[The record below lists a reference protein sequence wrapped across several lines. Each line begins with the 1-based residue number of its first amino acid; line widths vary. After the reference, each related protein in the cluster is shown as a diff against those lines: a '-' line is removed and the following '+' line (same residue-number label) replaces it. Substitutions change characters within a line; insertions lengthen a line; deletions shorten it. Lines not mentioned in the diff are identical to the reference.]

1 MGKSLGSILVV
12 DDDATIHESC
22 GRVLRKAGY
31 SVDIALSG
39 EGALQKLNENLY
51 DLILLDIKMADMDGI
66 KTLAEMKGKT
76 PDISVVMVTGYPSIK
91 TVRDSM
97 RLGAL
102 DYLEKPFTPSE
113 LLNTVEEAIG
123 RKRNVQAM
131 REKTEGFQQS
141 EPVKLTAASVMRTKI
156 VMCDPTASISEVARM
171 MIDTNVRSILVRED
185 EKITGII
192 VDKNILHIIAEGK
205 DSTNI
210 MAADIMSFPLECCDS
225 DDSLE
230 KCMVLFEET
239 GHSRL
244 VVMHDGKVVGILLK
258 KFAECF
264 LRISK
269 NFPWQQ
275 SLKGRGSE
283 HRGGD
288 LNLLISE
295 WFGEDC
301 CARHFVDIFCYMG

>member
-1 MGKSLGSILVV
+1 MEKSIGSILVV

-22 GRVLRKAGY
+22 GRVLREAGY
-31 SVDIALSG
+31 RVDTAFTG

-66 KTLAEMKGKT
+66 KTLEEMKRKT

-113 LLNTVEEAIG
+113 LLTTVEEAIG
-123 RKRNVQAM
+123 QKTSDPEMRK
-131 REKTEGFQQS
+131 KTEALQKSG
-141 EPVKLTAASVMRTKI
+141 PVKLTAASAMRPKL
-156 VMCDPTASISEVARM
+156 VMCDPSASIREVARM
-171 MIDTNVRSILVRED
+171 MIDSNVRSILVKED
-185 EKITGII
+185 EKVTGII
-192 VDKNILHIIAEGK
+192 VDKNILHITAEGK

-210 MAADIMSFPLECCDS
+210 KAADIMSFPLECCDS

-244 VVMHDGKVVGILLK
+244 VVMHDGKIAGILLR
-258 KFAECF
+258 KFAERF
-264 LRISK
+264 LRLSTKFSLAAISQTPR
-269 NFPWQQ
+269 FRTSRW
-275 SLKGRGSE
+275 
-283 HRGGD
+283 
-288 LNLLISE
+288 
-295 WFGEDC
+295 
-301 CARHFVDIFCYMG
+301 

>member
-1 MGKSLGSILVV
+1 MEKSIGSILVV

-22 GRVLRKAGY
+22 GRVLREAGY
-31 SVDIALSG
+31 SVDTALTG

-66 KTLAEMKGKT
+66 KTLEEMKRKT
-76 PDISVVMVTGYPSIK
+76 PDISVVMVTGYPSMR

-123 RKRNVQAM
+123 QKMSVQEI
-131 REKTEGFQQS
+131 REKTEGFQKS
-141 EPVKLTAASVMRTKI
+141 EPVKLTAASVMRPKI
-156 VMCDPTASISEVARM
+156 VMCDPTATISEVARM
-171 MIDTNVRSILVRED
+171 MIDSNVRSILVRED

-192 VDKNILHIIAEGK
+192 VDKNILHITAEGR
-205 DSTNI
+205 DSSNMT
-210 MAADIMSFPLECCDS
+210 AADIMSFPLECCDS

-230 KCMVLFEET
+230 KCMMLFEET

-244 VVMHDGKVVGILLK
+244 VVMHDGKVVGILLR
-258 KFAECF
+258 KFAERF
-264 LRISK
+264 LRLSTKFSLAAISQTPR
-269 NFPWQQ
+269 FRTSRW
-275 SLKGRGSE
+275 
-283 HRGGD
+283 
-288 LNLLISE
+288 
-295 WFGEDC
+295 
-301 CARHFVDIFCYMG
+301 